1 MQARHH
7 YELAFADFLR
17 QRRIPTIAVDEAR
30 RALLPAGAAA
40 STLKSF
46 DFVVSLPGGRN
57 LLIDVKGRALP
68 ALATARRPCLQ
79 NWVTQ
84 ADIDALLHW
93 QRLFGP
99 GFAAAFAF
107 LYHAG
112 HQPPDALFHDVFTHR
127 SAWYAC
133 RTITLDAYTT
143 RMRPRS
149 TRWHTVHLPAA
160 DFDRLARP
168 LADRPEALGP
178 RP

>member
-7 YELAFADFLR
+7 YESAFADYLR

-30 RALLPAGAAA
+30 RALLPHGAPMP
-40 STLKSF
+40 TLKSF
-46 DFVVSLPGGRN
+46 DFLVSLPGGRN

-68 ALATARRPCLQ
+68 ALATARRPGLQ

-84 ADIDALLHW
+84 SDIDALLHW
-93 QRLFGP
+93 QHLFGP

-127 SAWYAC
+127 AGWYAC

-149 TRWHTVHLPAA
+149 PRWRTVHLPAA
-160 DFDRLARP
+160 DFDQLARP
-168 LADRPEALGP
+168 LAERPEALGP